1 MAKEMTKKEK
11 FGVAIEMAKANGNE
25 MLVEFFTHEI
35 ELLER
40 KKSQG
45 NSKANEKMEQSVELV
60 YNALVKAVVPVSP
73 SELIAKGDLDILAN
87 EFGVVSTQKVSAYLN
102 KLVAVGRVSK
112 FTEKKKTY
120 FKVADE
126 TAED

>member
-73 SELIAKGDLDILAN
+73 SELIAKGGLDILAN